1 MTDTYSLNET
11 FTITNARQIAS
22 KVGADLKRLQ
32 DFYFRPSDADI
43 ANYETELAVLLRHDV
58 LGHVIYGFKRN
69 GLWTDASLRY
79 TASGGILTGGSDDPG
94 RVPRRVD
101 VSGCSFGSYLVKNSR
116 WSGLSQSQRAAIEC
130 DLPFQRE
137 GAEEPAIENG
147 GFWVQDRTYSSA
159 GRGVARSKIAK

>member
-1 MTDTYSLNET
+1 MTDTYSINET

-32 DFYFRPSDADI
+32 DFYFRPGDDDI
-43 ANYETELAVLLRHDV
+43 AKYEAELAVFLKHDV
-58 LGHVIYGFKRN
+58 LDHVTYGFKRN

-79 TASGGILTGGSDDPG
+79 TASGGVLSGGNDDPG

-116 WSGLSQSQRAAIEC
+116 WYGLSQSDRTAIER
-130 DLPFQRE
+130 DLPFQRV
-137 GAEEPAIENG
+137 GAEEPTIEG
-147 GFWVQDRTYSSA
+147 GGIWVQDRTYSSA
-159 GRGVARSKIAK
+159 GRGVARSKIAR